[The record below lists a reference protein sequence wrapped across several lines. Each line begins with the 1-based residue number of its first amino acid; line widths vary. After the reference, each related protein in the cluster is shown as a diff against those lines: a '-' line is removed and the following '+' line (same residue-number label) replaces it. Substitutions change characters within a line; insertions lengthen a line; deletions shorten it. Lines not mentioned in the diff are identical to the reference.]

1 MLPLVRLYISWYFY
15 ILIIKPRTYNVS
27 IDSSSS
33 TIYENVSFIDHV
45 SGIWLQDGCI
55 LAINHKNDNDAT
67 IFWHNVIFNCFDVA
81 VFILSSKVTGPSF
94 MSISW
99 LVLELRQFSVIKDW
113 PEIGKSEIPLSE
125 FSQISNLPPRL
136 WLLRYF

>member
-1 MLPLVRLYISWYFY
+1 MLSIIQNSGIFFSASYSLIHLDLFLQWNNSLSYFFKLIFRLMLPLVRLYISWYFY

-45 SGIWLQDGCI
+45 SGIRLQDGCI
-55 LAINHKNDNDAT
+55 FAINHKKDNDVT
-67 IFWHNVIFNCFDVA
+67 IFWHDVIFNCFDVA

-94 MSISW
+94 MSIS
-99 LVLELRQFSVIKDW
+99 
-113 PEIGKSEIPLSE
+113 
-125 FSQISNLPPRL
+125 
-136 WLLRYF
+136 